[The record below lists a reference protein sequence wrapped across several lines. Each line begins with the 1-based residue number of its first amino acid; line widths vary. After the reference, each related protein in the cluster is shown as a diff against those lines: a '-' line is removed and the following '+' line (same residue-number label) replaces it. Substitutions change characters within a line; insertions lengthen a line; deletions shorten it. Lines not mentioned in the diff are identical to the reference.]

1 MPMASAANSS
11 ARTLLHHERK
21 SRHTRRQGK
30 AGQSLEL
37 VSQIAKSE
45 PSLHAGSQL
54 TIELDAEVC
63 DEPARLLRSRN
74 RDSVRCTAQFPCGA
88 WASTPRKG
96 VPALLSVRPI
106 QACAAWARRECF
118 CSRARLSRAIAK
130 ATTRWR
136 GCGRRRDR
144 NATNAIVASPQ
155 SGRSSCARSDRCRS
169 GAHCRFHERGELS
182 GAASIGLDTSAS
194 VGLRHTRGRPP
205 RGPRPAFVLR
215 RNSTAARRETR
226 FARN

>member
-63 DEPARLLRSRN
+63 DEPARLLRSR
-74 RDSVRCTAQFPCGA
+74 
-88 WASTPRKG
+88 
-96 VPALLSVRPI
+96 
-106 QACAAWARRECF
+106 
-118 CSRARLSRAIAK
+118 
-130 ATTRWR
+130 TT
-136 GCGRRRDR
+136 GC
-144 NATNAIVASPQ
+144 
-155 SGRSSCARSDRCRS
+155 
-169 GAHCRFHERGELS
+169 
-182 GAASIGLDTSAS
+182 LDAS
-194 VGLRHTRGRPP
+194 VGRLSTSPSAPRSGEAAAGR
-205 RGPRPAFVLR
+205 
-215 RNSTAARRETR
+215 
-226 FARN
+226 